1 MTKEKL
7 IGFQRILGILLSVS
21 VILAGICFISGCLSI
36 YFAPEGDVIYSRE
49 IVKNTFDS
57 IDIPIYICIGLTV
70 LSIVSEFVCPTHE
83 KKGKSQKNNKAIM
96 EKLSESRDIS
106 KADSNVYQAIAN
118 ERSRRKKHSLISAI
132 LTAIGALVFLVYALN
147 SNNYHQSEITHSMIK
162 AMWVLLPCFM
172 IPFGYGIFTAYFK
185 EKSYKKEIELLK
197 TLSPEKGKGSENT
210 ASSTKNQSVAR
221 TVILVAAIISMVC
234 GAFMGGAGD
243 VLTKAVNICTE
254 CIGLG

>member
-1 MTKEKL
+1 MTNEKI

-21 VILAGICFISGCLSI
+21 IILAGICFISGCLSI

-70 LSIVSEFVCPTHE
+70 LSIGLEFVCPTHE
-83 KKGKSQKNNKAIM
+83 KKGKPQKNSKAIA
-96 EKLSESRDIS
+96 EKLAEAIDIS
-106 KADSNVYQAIAN
+106 KADSNVYQAIAV
-118 ERSRRKKHSLISAI
+118 ERSQRKKHSLILTI
-132 LTAIGALVFLVYALN
+132 LTAIGSLIFLVYALN
-147 SNNYHQSEITHSMIK
+147 SNNYHQSEITDSMIK
-162 AMWVLLPCFM
+162 AMWVLIPCFI

-185 EKSYKKEIELLK
+185 EKSYKREIELLK
-197 TLSPEKGKGSENT
+197 SLSPEKGKVSET
-210 ASSTKNQSVAR
+210 AVSVKNQSVAR
-221 TVILVAAIISMVC
+221 TVILVAAIIALVG